1 MARRI
6 LFIVLGLILALV
18 AIVAIA
24 GFFFVRTPFPDTD
37 GKVQVPDAA
46 AIAQSL
52 PEAGETLQ
60 FSTLQSPV
68 TVYRDE
74 YGVPQ
79 IYADNLHD
87 LFFAQGYVQAQD
99 RLFQMDF
106 QRRVG
111 TGTLSEVLGEATLET
126 DRFLRTLGTNRAAA
140 KDLEV
145 MSQETLSDLQAYA
158 DGVNAYISANQDSLP
173 LEFRILGYKPQPWE
187 PLHSVAWGKMMA
199 WNLGGNWETELM
211 RARLLDTM
219 GAEMTADLLPHYPL
233 SGPFIIPP
241 EVKSYAGLDAI
252 DFDKVMAVKSLLKA
266 TDPDI
271 GSNNWVV
278 AGSHTTTGK
287 PLVANDPHLGM
298 QIPSIWYLVGLH
310 GGGLDVVGASLAGA
324 PGVVIGHNDRIAW
337 GVTNVGPDVQDLFLE
352 KVNPDNPNQAEFQGK
367 WEDMQV
373 VEERIAVKGRTEP
386 VIETVRIT
394 RHGPIMNAVT
404 SKIGEEAPL
413 MAFRWTAL
421 DSGKLFESVL
431 QIDKAQN
438 WEEFRSAL
446 QDWSAPSQNFV
457 YADVD
462 GNIGYQMP
470 GQIPIRAKGDGTVP
484 VPGWTGEYEWTG
496 TIPFDEL
503 PSVYNPEVGYVAT
516 ANNQV
521 VPDSYP
527 YLISTE
533 WAAPYRAARIVE
545 LIEGKDKLSPDDFA
559 AIQGDIHPVP
569 TDSFVPLLGAID
581 LSGASKEAQKAQEM
595 MLAWDRKMD
604 ADAPEP
610 LIYEMYVKKLAQETF
625 GDELAASGDEA
636 LTEDYLS
643 SHRND
648 YTQTLERLAGEPTS
662 AWWDDVRTSPV
673 EGANDIVTR
682 AFAAAVSELQASYGQ
697 APDQWQWGKPHF
709 ANFDHLV
716 FAEVS
721 PLDSIFNRSIPARGT
736 NFTVNAASP
745 AYDTLAMDAGASYR
759 HIVDLSNLA
768 NSRFIHTTGQSGLAF
783 NPHYDD
789 LIPLWQ
795 NVEYLPMRFDRAEIE
810 KSAKD
815 VLVLEPK
822 SQ

>member
-6 LFIVLGLILALV
+6 LFIILGVILALV
-18 AIVAIA
+18 VIIAIA
-24 GFFFVRTPFPDTD
+24 GFSFVRSPFPYTD
-37 GKVQVPDAA
+37 GKMQVPDAV
-46 AIAQSL
+46 AIAQGL

-74 YGVPQ
+74 HGVPQ
-79 IYADNLHD
+79 IYADNRHD

-145 MSQETLSDLQAYA
+145 MSEETLSDLQAYA
-158 DGVNAYISANQDSLP
+158 DGVNAFISANQDSLP

-187 PLHSVAWGKMMA
+187 PLHSVVWGKMMA

-211 RARLLDTM
+211 RARLIDKM

-278 AGSHTTTGK
+278 AGSRTTTGK

-352 KVNPDNPNQAEFQGK
+352 KINPDNPNQVEFQGK
-367 WEDMQV
+367 WEDVQV
-373 VEERIAVKGRTEP
+373 VEERITVKGQAEP
-386 VIETVRIT
+386 VVETVRIT

-404 SKIGEEAPL
+404 SKIGEEAQP

-431 QIDKAQN
+431 KIDRAQN

-446 QDWSAPSQNFV
+446 QDWSVPSQNFV

-533 WAAPYRAARIVE
+533 WSAPYRAARIVE
-545 LIEGKDKLSPDDFA
+545 LIESKDKLSPDDLA
-559 AIQGDIHPVP
+559 AIQGDIHPIP

-604 ADAPEP
+604 ADASEP

-648 YTQTLERLAGEPTS
+648 YTQTLERLAGEPSS

-673 EGANDIVTR
+673 EGMSDIVTR
-682 AFAAAVSELQASYGQ
+682 AFEAAVSELQASYGQ
-697 APDQWQWGKPHF
+697 APDRWQWGKPHF

-716 FAEVS
+716 FGEVS
-721 PLDSIFNRSIPARGT
+721 PLNSIFNRSIPARGT

-745 AYDTLAMDAGASYR
+745 AYDTLAMDSGASYR

-810 KSAKD
+810 KSAKN
-815 VLVLEPK
+815 VLELEPK
-822 SQ
+822 Q

>member
-6 LFIVLGLILALV
+6 LFIILGVILALV

-37 GKVQVPDAA
+37 GTVQVPDAA

-52 PEAGETLQ
+52 PGAGETLQ

-68 TVYRDE
+68 TIYRDE

-126 DRFLRTLGTNRAAA
+126 DRFLRTLGTGRAAA

-145 MSQETLSDLQAYA
+145 MSQDTLSDLQAYA
-158 DGVNAYISANQDSLP
+158 DGVNAFISANQDNLP
-173 LEFRILGYKPQPWE
+173 LEFRILGYKPQPWV
-187 PLHSVAWGKMMA
+187 PLHSVVWGKMMA
-199 WNLGGNWETELM
+199 WNLGDNWETELM

-219 GAEMTADLLPHYPL
+219 GEEKTADLLQRYPE
-233 SGPFIIPP
+233 SGPFIIPS
-241 EVKSYAGLDAI
+241 EVKSYASLKAI
-252 DFDKVMAVKSLLKA
+252 DFDKVMAVKRLLKA
-266 TDPDI
+266 TDPDL

-352 KVNPDNPNQAEFQGK
+352 KVNPDNPNQAEFEGK

-373 VEERIAVKGRTEP
+373 VEERIAVKGQAEP
-386 VIETVRIT
+386 VVETVRIT

-404 SKIGEEAPL
+404 SKIGEEAQP

-421 DSGKLFESVL
+421 DGGKMFESIL
-431 QIDKAQN
+431 NIDQAQN
-438 WEEFRSAL
+438 WEEFRTAL
-446 QDWSAPSQNFV
+446 RDFVVPSQNFV

-503 PSVYNPEVGYVAT
+503 PYVYNPEVGYVAT

-527 YLISTE
+527 YLISTD
-533 WAAPYRAARIVE
+533 WAAPYRAERIIE
-545 LIEGKDKLSPDDFA
+545 LIESKDKLSPDDFA
-559 AIQGDIHPVP
+559 AIQGDIRPVP
-569 TDSFVPLLGAID
+569 TDSFVPVLGGID
-581 LSGASKEAQKAQEM
+581 LSAASKEVQTAQQM
-595 MLAWDRKMD
+595 MIAWDRKMD

-610 LIYEMYVKKLAQETF
+610 LIYEAYVRKLAQETF
-625 GDELAASGDEA
+625 GDELIAAGGDELA
-636 LTEDYLS
+636 QDFLS
-643 SHRND
+643 SYRNK
-648 YTQTLERLAGEPTS
+648 YTLTLIDLLDDSTNT
-662 AWWDDVRTSPV
+662 WWDDVRTTEV
-673 EGANDIVTR
+673 ETENDIVTR
-682 AFAAAVSELQASYGQ
+682 AFAAAIAELQASYGQ
-697 APDQWQWGKPHF
+697 APDRWQWGKPHF

-716 FAEVS
+716 FGEVS

-789 LIPLWQ
+789 LIPIWQ

-822 SQ
+822 Q

>member
-6 LFIVLGLILALV
+6 LFIILGVILALV

-145 MSQETLSDLQAYA
+145 MSEETLSALQAYA
-158 DGVNAYISANQDSLP
+158 DGVNAFISTNQDNLP

-278 AGSHTTTGK
+278 AGSRTTTGK

-337 GVTNVGPDVQDLFLE
+337 GVTNVGPDVQDLYLE
-352 KVNPDNPNQAEFQGK
+352 KINPDNPNQVEFQGK
-367 WEDMQV
+367 WEDVQV
-373 VEERIAVKGRTEP
+373 VEERISVKGQAEP
-386 VIETVRIT
+386 VVETVRIT

-470 GQIPIRAKGDGTVP
+470 GQIPIPRQRRRHGARPRLDRRVRVDRHHP
-484 VPGWTGEYEWTG
+484 
-496 TIPFDEL
+496 L
-503 PSVYNPEVGYVAT
+503 R
-516 ANNQV
+516 
-521 VPDSYP
+521 
-527 YLISTE
+527 
-533 WAAPYRAARIVE
+533 RAAFGLQPGGRVRRHGQQPGCPRF
-545 LIEGKDKLSPDDFA
+545 LPLPDFNRV
-559 AIQGDIHPVP
+559 GSSVP
-569 TDSFVPLLGAID
+569 CRAHRRV
-581 LSGASKEAQKAQEM
+581 
-595 MLAWDRKMD
+595 DRK
-604 ADAPEP
+604 
-610 LIYEMYVKKLAQETF
+610 Q
-625 GDELAASGDEA
+625 G
-636 LTEDYLS
+636 
-643 SHRND
+643 
-648 YTQTLERLAGEPTS
+648 
-662 AWWDDVRTSPV
+662 
-673 EGANDIVTR
+673 
-682 AFAAAVSELQASYGQ
+682 
-697 APDQWQWGKPHF
+697 
-709 ANFDHLV
+709 
-716 FAEVS
+716 
-721 PLDSIFNRSIPARGT
+721 
-736 NFTVNAASP
+736 
-745 AYDTLAMDAGASYR
+745 
-759 HIVDLSNLA
+759 
-768 NSRFIHTTGQSGLAF
+768 
-783 NPHYDD
+783 
-789 LIPLWQ
+789 
-795 NVEYLPMRFDRAEIE
+795 
-810 KSAKD
+810 
-815 VLVLEPK
+815 
-822 SQ
+822 

>member
-1 MARRI
+1 
-6 LFIVLGLILALV
+6 
-18 AIVAIA
+18 
-24 GFFFVRTPFPDTD
+24 
-37 GKVQVPDAA
+37 
-46 AIAQSL
+46 
-52 PEAGETLQ
+52 
-60 FSTLQSPV
+60 
-68 TVYRDE
+68 
-74 YGVPQ
+74 
-79 IYADNLHD
+79 
-87 LFFAQGYVQAQD
+87 
-99 RLFQMDF
+99 
-106 QRRVG
+106 
-111 TGTLSEVLGEATLET
+111 
-126 DRFLRTLGTNRAAA
+126 
-140 KDLEV
+140 
-145 MSQETLSDLQAYA
+145 
-158 DGVNAYISANQDSLP
+158 
-173 LEFRILGYKPQPWE
+173 
-187 PLHSVAWGKMMA
+187 
-199 WNLGGNWETELM
+199 
-211 RARLLDTM
+211 
-219 GAEMTADLLPHYPL
+219 
-233 SGPFIIPP
+233 
-241 EVKSYAGLDAI
+241 
-252 DFDKVMAVKSLLKA
+252 MAVKSLLKA

-278 AGSHTTTGK
+278 AGSRTTTGK

-310 GGGLDVVGASLAGA
+310 GGGLDAVGASLAGA

-337 GVTNVGPDVQDLFLE
+337 GVTDVGPDVQDLYLE
-352 KVNPDNPNQAEFQGK
+352 KINPDDPNQVEFQGK
-367 WEDMQV
+367 WEDVQV
-373 VEERIAVKGRTEP
+373 VEERILVKGQADP
-386 VIETVRIT
+386 VVETVRIT

-404 SKIGEEAPL
+404 SKIGEEAQP

-431 QIDKAQN
+431 KIDQAQN
-438 WEEFRSAL
+438 WEEFRGAL
-446 QDWSAPSQNFV
+446 RDWSVPSQNFV

-470 GQIPIRAKGDGTVP
+470 GQIPIRANGDGTVP

-496 TIPFDEL
+496 YVPFDEL

-533 WAAPYRAARIVE
+533 WSAPYRAARIVE
-545 LIEGKDKLSPDDFA
+545 LIESKDKLSPDDFT
-559 AIQGDIHPVP
+559 AIQGDIHPIP

-581 LSGASKEAQKAQEM
+581 LSGASKEVQKAQQM

-648 YTQTLERLAGEPTS
+648 YTQTLERLAGEPTN
-662 AWWDDVRTSPV
+662 AWWDDVSTSEV

-682 AFAAAVSELQASYGQ
+682 AFEAAVAELQASYGQ
-697 APDQWQWGKPHF
+697 APDRWQWGKPHF
-709 ANFDHLV
+709 ANFDHLI
-716 FAEVS
+716 FGEVS
-721 PLDSIFNRSIPARGT
+721 PLNSIFNRSIAARGT

-745 AYDTLAMDAGASYR
+745 AYGTLAMDSGASYR

-789 LIPLWQ
+789 LIKPWQ

-815 VLVLEPK
+815 VLVLEPQSK
-822 SQ
+822 

>member
-1 MARRI
+1 
-6 LFIVLGLILALV
+6 
-18 AIVAIA
+18 
-24 GFFFVRTPFPDTD
+24 
-37 GKVQVPDAA
+37 
-46 AIAQSL
+46 
-52 PEAGETLQ
+52 
-60 FSTLQSPV
+60 
-68 TVYRDE
+68 
-74 YGVPQ
+74 
-79 IYADNLHD
+79 
-87 LFFAQGYVQAQD
+87 
-99 RLFQMDF
+99 
-106 QRRVG
+106 
-111 TGTLSEVLGEATLET
+111 
-126 DRFLRTLGTNRAAA
+126 
-140 KDLEV
+140 
-145 MSQETLSDLQAYA
+145 
-158 DGVNAYISANQDSLP
+158 
-173 LEFRILGYKPQPWE
+173 
-187 PLHSVAWGKMMA
+187 
-199 WNLGGNWETELM
+199 
-211 RARLLDTM
+211 
-219 GAEMTADLLPHYPL
+219 
-233 SGPFIIPP
+233 
-241 EVKSYAGLDAI
+241 
-252 DFDKVMAVKSLLKA
+252 
-266 TDPDI
+266 
-271 GSNNWVV
+271 
-278 AGSHTTTGK
+278 
-287 PLVANDPHLGM
+287 
-298 QIPSIWYLVGLH
+298 
-310 GGGLDVVGASLAGA
+310 
-324 PGVVIGHNDRIAW
+324 
-337 GVTNVGPDVQDLFLE
+337 
-352 KVNPDNPNQAEFQGK
+352 
-367 WEDMQV
+367 
-373 VEERIAVKGRTEP
+373 
-386 VIETVRIT
+386 
-394 RHGPIMNAVT
+394 
-404 SKIGEEAPL
+404 

-682 AFAAAVSELQASYGQ
+682 AFEAAVSELQASYGQ
-697 APDQWQWGKPHF
+697 APDRWQWGKPHF

-810 KSAKD
+810 ESAKD

>member
-1 MARRI
+1 M
-6 LFIVLGLILALV
+6 
-18 AIVAIA
+18 
-24 GFFFVRTPFPDTD
+24 
-37 GKVQVPDAA
+37 QVPDAV
-46 AIAQSL
+46 AIAQGL

-74 YGVPQ
+74 HGVPQ

-145 MSQETLSDLQAYA
+145 MSEETLSALQAYA
-158 DGVNAYISANQDSLP
+158 DGVNAFISSNQDSLP

-187 PLHSVAWGKMMA
+187 PLHSVVWGKMMA

-211 RARLLDTM
+211 RARLLDKM
-219 GAEMTADLLPHYPL
+219 GAEKTADLLPHYPL

-241 EVKSYAGLDAI
+241 EVKSYASLDAI

-278 AGSHTTTGK
+278 AGSRTTTGK
-287 PLVANDPHLGM
+287 PLLANDPHLGM

-310 GGGLDVVGASLAGA
+310 GGGLDVVGASLAGV

-352 KVNPDNPNQAEFQGK
+352 KVNPDNPNQVEFQGK
-367 WEDMQV
+367 WEDVQV
-373 VEERIAVKGRTEP
+373 VEERIAVKGQAEP
-386 VIETVRIT
+386 VVETVRIT

-404 SKIGEEAPL
+404 SKIGEEAQP

-431 QIDKAQN
+431 KIDQAQN

-446 QDWSAPSQNFV
+446 RDWSVPSQNFV

-496 TIPFDEL
+496 YIPFDEL

-521 VPDSYP
+521 VPNSYP
-527 YLISTE
+527 YLISTD
-533 WAAPYRAARIVE
+533 WAAPYRAERIIE
-545 LIEGKDKLSPDDFA
+545 LIESKDKLSPDDFA
-559 AIQGDIHPVP
+559 AIQGDTHPIP

-636 LTEDYLS
+636 
-643 SHRND
+643 
-648 YTQTLERLAGEPTS
+648 
-662 AWWDDVRTSPV
+662 
-673 EGANDIVTR
+673 
-682 AFAAAVSELQASYGQ
+682 
-697 APDQWQWGKPHF
+697 
-709 ANFDHLV
+709 
-716 FAEVS
+716 
-721 PLDSIFNRSIPARGT
+721 
-736 NFTVNAASP
+736 
-745 AYDTLAMDAGASYR
+745 
-759 HIVDLSNLA
+759 
-768 NSRFIHTTGQSGLAF
+768 
-783 NPHYDD
+783 
-789 LIPLWQ
+789 
-795 NVEYLPMRFDRAEIE
+795 
-810 KSAKD
+810 
-815 VLVLEPK
+815 
-822 SQ
+822 

>member
-6 LFIVLGLILALV
+6 LFIVLGVILALV

-394 RHGPIMNAVT
+394 RHGPIMNPVT

-697 APDQWQWGKPHF
+697 APDRWQWGKPHF

>member
-1 MARRI
+1 M
-6 LFIVLGLILALV
+6 
-18 AIVAIA
+18 
-24 GFFFVRTPFPDTD
+24 
-37 GKVQVPDAA
+37 
-46 AIAQSL
+46 
-52 PEAGETLQ
+52 
-60 FSTLQSPV
+60 
-68 TVYRDE
+68 
-74 YGVPQ
+74 
-79 IYADNLHD
+79 
-87 LFFAQGYVQAQD
+87 
-99 RLFQMDF
+99 
-106 QRRVG
+106 
-111 TGTLSEVLGEATLET
+111 
-126 DRFLRTLGTNRAAA
+126 
-140 KDLEV
+140 
-145 MSQETLSDLQAYA
+145 
-158 DGVNAYISANQDSLP
+158 
-173 LEFRILGYKPQPWE
+173 
-187 PLHSVAWGKMMA
+187 
-199 WNLGGNWETELM
+199 
-211 RARLLDTM
+211 
-219 GAEMTADLLPHYPL
+219 
-233 SGPFIIPP
+233 
-241 EVKSYAGLDAI
+241 
-252 DFDKVMAVKSLLKA
+252 
-266 TDPDI
+266 
-271 GSNNWVV
+271 V

-386 VIETVRIT
+386 VVETVRIT

-533 WAAPYRAARIVE
+533 WAAPYRAERIVE
-545 LIEGKDKLSPDDFA
+545 LIESKDKLSPDDFA

-648 YTQTLERLAGEPTS
+648 YTQTLERLAGEPTN

-697 APDQWQWGKPHF
+697 APDRWQWGKPHF